1 MTKATAAFLA
11 VAFAAAVPGLAWA
24 DCAGHMKTASTPA
37 TVADGSGTTTPPVT
51 PVPTPDQSGG

>member
-1 MTKATAAFLA
+1 MIKTTAAFLA
-11 VAFAAAVPGLAWA
+11 VAFAAAVPGAAWA

-51 PVPTPDQSGG
+51 PIPTDQSGG